1 MCCSQTIQMILNNS
15 LGLFFMKR
23 DNARESIWEYDEKSM
38 LLQSTETFGL
48 IGIIII
54 AVIFAYKIIF
64 PKKGEQNTILQ
75 MWHKQINVADVDWV
89 QHPRNVNGDGFFGVE
104 RLNFWSETDFRVS
117 NDRWTACLRLN
128 NFLST
133 RE

>member
-1 MCCSQTIQMILNNS
+1 
-15 LGLFFMKR
+15 
-23 DNARESIWEYDEKSM
+23 M

-54 AVIFAYKIIF
+54 AVILAYKNIL

-89 QHPRNVNGDGFFGVE
+89 QHPRNVNGDVFLSVE
-104 RLNFWSETDFRVS
+104 RLNFWSQTDFRVS
-117 NDRWTACLRLN
+117 NDSWTVCLRLE